1 MHFISAMVEYRKHV
15 LDNGLT
21 VLTHEAWNTPL
32 ASVDLL
38 YGVGSRDEEPSRTGF
53 AHLFEHLM
61 FGGTPEVPDFDGAL
75 SSVGGDSNAFTSHD
89 YTLYYE
95 TLPADSLSVALRLEA
110 DRMTN
115 LDISQHALEVQ
126 QRVVTEEYNQR
137 YMNQPYGD
145 VWLLLRPLCFK
156 RSPYRWN
163 PIGADIRH
171 VSEATLEDVRAFHG
185 RYYRP
190 DNAFL
195 AIAAPLSHEAMLRA
209 VEDAFRGVKRSER
222 TNVQGVQDRCFELP
236 QEEARYLRVE
246 RRVPA
251 SKVFLA
257 WPMCGHFDPRFRAC
271 DLLSDLLG
279 TGTSSRLHSRL
290 VRERGL
296 FTEADA
302 CITGDAG
309 EGLIMVEGRLSEGVS
324 LDEAAEALRTEVRA
338 IADGQLTA
346 YELEKVQN
354 KYASTFA
361 LSQYKAADRALALC
375 HYTWLGD
382 TDLINREPEE
392 YGRLTVDDIVA
403 AARDFVVDAHENRL
417 DYVAI

>member
-1 MHFISAMVEYRKHV
+1 M
-15 LDNGLT
+15 
-21 VLTHEAWNTPL
+21 
-32 ASVDLL
+32 
-38 YGVGSRDEEPSRTGF
+38 
-53 AHLFEHLM
+53 
-61 FGGTPEVPDFDGAL
+61 
-75 SSVGGDSNAFTSHD
+75 
-89 YTLYYE
+89 
-95 TLPADSLSVALRLEA
+95 
-110 DRMTN
+110 
-115 LDISQHALEVQ
+115 
-126 QRVVTEEYNQR
+126 
-137 YMNQPYGD
+137 
-145 VWLLLRPLCFK
+145 
-156 RSPYRWN
+156 
-163 PIGADIRH
+163 
-171 VSEATLEDVRAFHG
+171 
-185 RYYRP
+185 
-190 DNAFL
+190 
-195 AIAAPLSHEAMLRA
+195 
-209 VEDAFRGVKRSER
+209 
-222 TNVQGVQDRCFELP
+222 
-236 QEEARYLRVE
+236 RVE

-403 AARDFVVDAHENRL
+403 AARDFVVDTYENRL

>member
-1 MHFISAMVEYRKHV
+1 MHFISAMVEYRKYV

-95 TLPADSLSVALRLEA
+95 TLPVDSLELALRLEA
-110 DRMTN
+110 NRMAN
-115 LDISQHALEVQ
+115 LDISQRALEVQ

-156 RSPYRWN
+156 RSSYRWN

-171 VSEATLEDVRAFHG
+171 VSEATLDDVRAFHS

-190 DNAFL
+190 GNAIL
-195 AIAAPLSHEAMLRA
+195 AIAAPLGHEAMFKAAKEAFDRLQGGFGAERA
-209 VEDAFRGVKRSER
+209 K
-222 TNVQGVQDRCFELP
+222 CCELP
-236 QEEARYLRVE
+236 QEAARHLQVE

-251 SKVFLA
+251 SKVYLA
-257 WPMCGHFDPRFRAC
+257 WPMCGHSDARFRAC

-302 CITGDAG
+302 CITGEAG
-309 EGLIMVEGRLSEGVS
+309 EGLIVVEGRLSDGVS
-324 LDEAAEALRTEVRA
+324 LDEAAEALRAEVRA

-346 YELEKVQN
+346 YEVEKVQN

-392 YGRLTVDDIVA
+392 YGRVTVDDIVA
-403 AARDFVVDAHENRL
+403 AARDFIVDTHENRL
-417 DYVAI
+417 DYIAI

>member
-1 MHFISAMVEYRKHV
+1 MHFISAMVEYRKYV

-61 FGGTPEVPDFDGAL
+61 FGGTPDVPDFDGVL
-75 SSVGGDSNAFTSHD
+75 STVGGDSNALTSHD

-95 TLPADSLSVALRLEA
+95 TLPADSLGLALRLEA
-110 DRMTN
+110 DRMAN
-115 LDISQHALEVQ
+115 LDISQRALEVQ

-171 VSEATLEDVRAFHG
+171 VSEATLDDVRAFHS

-190 DNAFL
+190 DNAIL
-195 AIAAPLSHEAMLRA
+195 AIAAPLSHEAMFQA
-209 VEDAFRGVKRSER
+209 AEEAFRGVLG
-222 TNVQGVQDRCFELP
+222 VQGVQSGQDKCYELP
-236 QEEARYLRVE
+236 QEEARCLRVE
-246 RRVPA
+246 RRVP
-251 SKVFLA
+251 SSRVYLA

-279 TGTSSRLHSRL
+279 TGSSSRLHSRL
-290 VRERGL
+290 VREQGL
-296 FTEADA
+296 FSEADA

-309 EGLIMVEGRLSEGVS
+309 EGLIVVEGHLNEGVG
-324 LDEAAEALRTEVRA
+324 LDEAAEALRKEVKA
-338 IADGQLTA
+338 IAEGQLTA

-354 KYASTFA
+354 KYESTFA
-361 LSQYKAADRALALC
+361 LSQYRAADRALALC

-392 YGRLTVDDIVA
+392 YRRLTVDDVVA
-403 AARDFVVDAHENRL
+403 AAHDFVVDTHENRL